1 MPRKRTIAPAFFK
14 HADLYDAELATGLP
28 LRVAFA
34 GLWTVAD
41 RRGVFPWSRNVKPDV
56 LPYDQLDMLDVLEAL
71 ASHGFVE
78 KYEVDGKWYGL
89 IPTLGSHQHFHRDEK
104 PSTLPAPG
112 EHGGATVPAAISTA
126 PNGRLATSDERIADS
141 QKKPALSRGAK
152 LPAPWLGRF
161 GAAWKAQYDG
171 EMSRLKAV
179 GPLRLLIRDHGED
192 EVFRR
197 WLIYLGATQGRFAS
211 AQQFSATWGEWDH
224 PPPTA
229 LARNGAKPSTAEQM
243 TASMS
248 RIFTP
253 APKPS
258 GRSP

>member
-14 HADLYDAELATGLP
+14 HADLYDAEIASGLP

-56 LPYDQLDMLDVLEAL
+56 LPYDQLDMLDVLGAL
-71 ASHGFVE
+71 AAHGFVE

-89 IPTLGSHQHFHRDEK
+89 VPTLGSHQHFHRDEK

-112 EHGGATVPAAISTA
+112 EHGAATVPAATSTA
-126 PNGRLATSDERIADS
+126 PNGRLATSDERIATSDE
-141 QKKPALSRGAK
+141 KPPALPRAPK
-152 LPAPWLGRF
+152 QPAPWLGRF
-161 GAAWKAQYDG
+161 GAAWRERYGGKMPTG
-171 EMSRLKAV
+171 PAV
-179 GPLRLLIRDHGED
+179 GPLRTIIAAYGE
-192 EVFRR
+192 EEAFRR
-197 WLIYLGATQGRFAS
+197 WAIYLGATAGSFANAARFA
-211 AQQFSATWGEWDH
+211 ATWGEWDH
-224 PPPTA
+224 PPP
-229 LARNGAKPSTAEQM
+229 LVRNGAKPSTAEQM